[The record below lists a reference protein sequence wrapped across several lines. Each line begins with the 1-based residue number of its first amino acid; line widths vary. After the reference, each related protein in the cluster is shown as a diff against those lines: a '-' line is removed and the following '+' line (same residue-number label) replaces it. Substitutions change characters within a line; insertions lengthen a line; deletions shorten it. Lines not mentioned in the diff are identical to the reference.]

1 MIEHEVGVPLT
12 WVIGIFFT
20 FAGLWMPVVFALVS
34 QARSFG
40 AMGAKLDAALKEVEE
55 IRSLEGR
62 ISILE
67 GWVERLRERFH
78 NLANQVTP
86 LPPNKARKP

>member
-1 MIEHEVGVPLT
+1 MNGQEVGVPLT

-40 AMGAKLDAALKEVEE
+40 AMGAKLDSALKEVEE
-55 IRSLEGR
+55 IRSLDNR
-62 ISILE
+62 VTKVE
-67 GWVERLRERFH
+67 GWVGRLRERHH
-78 NLANQVTP
+78 NIVNRLMVEA
-86 LPPNKARKP
+86 PPE